1 MKTWYRKIS
10 REPDELQGYLPRFN
24 TDEREEPK
32 PQTVASPII
41 DIIET
46 EEENPRTE
54 KDSQPTYTTS
64 TQTTSTS
71 FKSKNEFKATMLPIY
86 ERILSQMG
94 LNTAY
99 AKMLVAQDGLESA
112 WGTKPSGKF
121 NFGGIKGKGS
131 VKRTREVING
141 KDVYINDSFRDFDS
155 LEDYA
160 KYKISLLNNN
170 RYKAFT
176 GDISGFA
183 DRVFRGGYA
192 TDPNYAETLKR
203 VIASAKHGGILKFQA
218 GGTGEIRPDNRS
230 WFKRKWDDIAT
241 AYNSSS
247 WANSAPASVI
257 AGFTPYGLFHYS
269 ASGDED
275 SARLAVLPGAVGTK
289 EVAKN
294 AVKAAEEGVN
304 LVYRHY
310 GNDISKY
317 FQGALKW
324 LRNARKGSI
333 PAAERLEVPKQISKI
348 RLGNPK
354 HDYAF
359 FKDAKTGETI
369 LEISPTAQNPL
380 RSGEKAASKQFLQEL
395 VGTKDDFGLR
405 GLSYTE
411 KELFPKKFLSAMT
424 QENSAKD
431 IYSKIMSYKAEAG
444 IRSSFTELT
453 EAEARKIFDIGWDA
467 NMFYPTN
474 SMNALQNKE
483 TFWKENKDII
493 VKLFRRVPAILGAGV
508 LGNEVISEKNG
519 GIFKAQKG
527 ADTKQWVD
535 SWLSQRK
542 DKLKNNA
549 IDTGILALPGI
560 LRNPYFRQM
569 KSLNKYTFKEGD
581 LPKDITGITGHK
593 EKTITVSDGKKDT
606 EVHEWTHA
614 TKPYEQI
621 AKVKEIIDTWGLKPG
636 IIKDDYLDNP
646 SEIYSRLMEFRY
658 NNNLDPNHEYTLKE
672 VQELRKKNH
681 SGDYLIR
688 TKNQYYQSNINNPTI
703 PDKDEP
709 IENLI
714 DMNLY
719 KGGEDVLER
728 YSDSAIQ
735 RLLNDVAQIPNK
747 QSTINYAKSGLKIP
761 KYQHPADKLMN
772 NTTRQWMQN
781 KNGEYAWAQRHNMP
795 NPEFWSRLRD
805 KNKESIIDWEDSNNT
820 ATHKLGYGEIDGKI
834 IVYPE
839 VQKVNGKL
847 IDFTRPPYA
856 SNSGIINAYETG
868 NYAVAP
874 TAKIAENFTA
884 TYKQEYPGFQDHDIF
899 KNKISRDVY
908 HTKGDKINYVYNKL
922 LASGYNKIQASA
934 ILGSLFIEG
943 QLDENKKEVGGN
955 GYGLMQWTDITRKNN
970 LKNFKSPTAKNE
982 FERQVDFLMQ
992 ELKDPNVWL
1001 GQRHLDTF
1009 LNAKTIDNATEILAK
1024 RFCRPA
1030 KGKENM
1036 DNRKEV
1042 ARFYVNQLP
1051 EYHLTKK
1058 YINLQ

>member
-10 REPDELQGYLPRFN
+10 REPDRLQGYLPRFN

-99 AKMLVAQDGLESA
+99 AKALVAQDGLESA

-176 GDISGFA
+176 GDIAGFA
-183 DRVFRGGYA
+183 DRVAKGGYA
-192 TDPNYAETLKR
+192 TDPRYADTLKR
-203 VIASAKHGGILKFQA
+203 IIASAKHGGILKFQA

-230 WFKRKWDDIAT
+230 WLRRKWDNIAT

-380 RSGEKAASKQFLQEL
+380 RSGEKAASKQLLQEL

-467 NMFYPTN
+467 NMFYPTT
-474 SMNALQNKE
+474 SSNALQTKE

-493 VKLFRRVPAILGAGV
+493 LKLFRRVPAILGAGV
-508 LGNEVISEKNG
+508 LGNEVVSERNG
-519 GIFKAQKG
+519 GIIKAQDG
-527 ADTKQWVD
+527 ADTRKWVD
-535 SWLSQRK
+535 NWLSQRK
-542 DKLKNNA
+542 DKLKNNSVYSGWLA
-549 IDTGILALPGI
+549 IPGLI
-560 LRNPYFRQM
+560 ENPYFRQSASM
-569 KSLNKYTFKEGD
+569 SKYSFKRGK
-581 LPKDITGITGHK
+581 LPGKITGQTNHK
-593 EKTITVSDGKKDT
+593 EKTITTSDNSKST

-614 TKPYEQI
+614 SRPYEQI
-621 AKVKEIIDTWGLKPG
+621 AKVKEIIDRWGLKPG
-636 IIKDDYLDNP
+636 VIRDDYWDDP
-646 SEIYSRLMEFRY
+646 AEIYSRVMEFRY
-658 NNNLDPNHEYTLKE
+658 NNNLDPNHDYTLEE
-672 VQELRKKNH
+672 VQELRNKNH
-681 SGDYLIR
+681 TGDYLIR
-688 TKNQYYQSNINNPTI
+688 TENQFYKSNINNPTI
-703 PDKDEP
+703 PKKIEP
-709 IENLI
+709 IEKAI

-719 KGGEDVLER
+719 KGPEELFER
-728 YSDSAIQ
+728 LDDSTIQ
-735 RLLNDVAQIPNK
+735 RLLNDVAWVPKKN
-747 QSTINYAKSGLKIP
+747 STL
-761 KYQHPADKLMN
+761 
-772 NTTRQWMQN
+772 
-781 KNGEYAWAQRHNMP
+781 
-795 NPEFWSRLRD
+795 
-805 KNKESIIDWEDSNNT
+805 
-820 ATHKLGYGEIDGKI
+820 
-834 IVYPE
+834 
-839 VQKVNGKL
+839 
-847 IDFTRPPYA
+847 
-856 SNSGIINAYETG
+856 
-868 NYAVAP
+868 
-874 TAKIAENFTA
+874 
-884 TYKQEYPGFQDHDIF
+884 
-899 KNKISRDVY
+899 
-908 HTKGDKINYVYNKL
+908 HT
-922 LASGYNKIQASA
+922 
-934 ILGSLFIEG
+934 
-943 QLDENKKEVGGN
+943 
-955 GYGLMQWTDITRKNN
+955 
-970 LKNFKSPTAKNE
+970 
-982 FERQVDFLMQ
+982 
-992 ELKDPNVWL
+992 
-1001 GQRHLDTF
+1001 
-1009 LNAKTIDNATEILAK
+1009 
-1024 RFCRPA
+1024 
-1030 KGKENM
+1030 
-1036 DNRKEV
+1036 
-1042 ARFYVNQLP
+1042 
-1051 EYHLTKK
+1051 
-1058 YINLQ
+1058 

>member
-24 TDEREEPK
+24 TEEREEPR

-41 DIIET
+41 DSIET
-46 EEENPRTE
+46 SEEEPRAE
-54 KDSQPTYTTS
+54 KESKPTYTTS
-64 TQTTSTS
+64 TNTTSSS

-99 AKMLVAQDGLESA
+99 AKALVAQDGLESA

-192 TDPNYAETLKR
+192 TDPKYADTLKR

-230 WFKRKWDDIAT
+230 WLRRKWDNIIT

-247 WANSAPASVI
+247 WANSAPADVI

-269 ASGDED
+269 ATGDKD
-275 SARLAVLPGAVGTK
+275 SARLAVLPGAVGTS

-294 AVKAAEEGVN
+294 TVKAAEEGVN
-304 LVYRHY
+304 LIYKHY
-310 GNDISKY
+310 GNDLSKY
-317 FQGALKW
+317 FHGALKW

-333 PAAERLEVPKQISKI
+333 PAAERLEVPKQISKV

-369 LEISPTAQNPL
+369 LEISQTAQNPL
-380 RSGEKAASKQFLQEL
+380 RSGEKAASKQLLQEL

-467 NMFYPTN
+467 NMFYPTTSSN
-474 SMNALQNKE
+474 TLQTKE

-493 VKLFRRVPAILGAGV
+493 LKLFRRVPTILGAGV
-508 LGNEVISEKNG
+508 LGNEVVSERNG
-519 GIFKAQKG
+519 GIIKAQDG
-527 ADTKQWVD
+527 ADTRKWVD
-535 SWLSQRK
+535 NWLSQRK
-542 DKLKNNA
+542 DKLKNNSIYSGWLA
-549 IDTGILALPGI
+549 IPGLI
-560 LRNPYFRQM
+560 ENPYFRQSASM
-569 KSLNKYTFKEGD
+569 SKYSFKRGK
-581 LPKDITGITGHK
+581 LPGKITGLTNHK
-593 EKTITVSDGKKDT
+593 EKTITTSDDSKST

-614 TKPYEQI
+614 ST
-621 AKVKEIIDTWGLKPG
+621 DC
-636 IIKDDYLDNP
+636 
-646 SEIYSRLMEFRY
+646 
-658 NNNLDPNHEYTLKE
+658 
-672 VQELRKKNH
+672 
-681 SGDYLIR
+681 
-688 TKNQYYQSNINNPTI
+688 QS
-703 PDKDEP
+703 
-709 IENLI
+709 
-714 DMNLY
+714 
-719 KGGEDVLER
+719 
-728 YSDSAIQ
+728 
-735 RLLNDVAQIPNK
+735 
-747 QSTINYAKSGLKIP
+747 
-761 KYQHPADKLMN
+761 
-772 NTTRQWMQN
+772 
-781 KNGEYAWAQRHNMP
+781 
-795 NPEFWSRLRD
+795 
-805 KNKESIIDWEDSNNT
+805 
-820 ATHKLGYGEIDGKI
+820 
-834 IVYPE
+834 
-839 VQKVNGKL
+839 
-847 IDFTRPPYA
+847 
-856 SNSGIINAYETG
+856 
-868 NYAVAP
+868 
-874 TAKIAENFTA
+874 
-884 TYKQEYPGFQDHDIF
+884 
-899 KNKISRDVY
+899 
-908 HTKGDKINYVYNKL
+908 
-922 LASGYNKIQASA
+922 
-934 ILGSLFIEG
+934 
-943 QLDENKKEVGGN
+943 
-955 GYGLMQWTDITRKNN
+955 
-970 LKNFKSPTAKNE
+970 
-982 FERQVDFLMQ
+982 
-992 ELKDPNVWL
+992 
-1001 GQRHLDTF
+1001 
-1009 LNAKTIDNATEILAK
+1009 
-1024 RFCRPA
+1024 
-1030 KGKENM
+1030 
-1036 DNRKEV
+1036 
-1042 ARFYVNQLP
+1042 
-1051 EYHLTKK
+1051 
-1058 YINLQ
+1058 

>member
-24 TDEREEPK
+24 TEEREEPR

-41 DIIET
+41 DSIET
-46 EEENPRTE
+46 SEEEPRAE
-54 KDSQPTYTTS
+54 KESKPTYTTS
-64 TQTTSTS
+64 ANTTSSS

-99 AKMLVAQDGLESA
+99 AKALVAQDGLESA

-192 TDPNYAETLKR
+192 TDPKYADTLKR

-230 WFKRKWDDIAT
+230 WLRRKWDNVIT

-247 WANSAPASVI
+247 WANSAPADVI

-269 ASGDED
+269 ATGDED
-275 SARLAVLPGAVGTK
+275 SARLAVLPGAVGTS

-294 AVKAAEEGVN
+294 TVKAAEEGVN
-304 LVYRHY
+304 LIYKHY
-310 GNDISKY
+310 GNDLSKY
-317 FQGALKW
+317 FHGALKW

-333 PAAERLEVPKQISKI
+333 PAAERLEVPKQISKV

-369 LEISPTAQNPL
+369 LEISQTAQNPL
-380 RSGEKAASKQFLQEL
+380 RSGEKAASKQLLQEL

-467 NMFYPTN
+467 NMFYPTT
-474 SMNALQNKE
+474 SSNALQTKE

-493 VKLFRRVPAILGAGV
+493 LKLFRRVPAILGAGV
-508 LGNEVISEKNG
+508 LGNEVVSERNG
-519 GIFKAQKG
+519 GIIKAQDG
-527 ADTKQWVD
+527 ADTRKWVD
-535 SWLSQRK
+535 NWLSQRK
-542 DKLKNNA
+542 DKLKNNSVYSGWLA
-549 IDTGILALPGI
+549 IPGLI
-560 LRNPYFRQM
+560 ENPYFRQSASM
-569 KSLNKYTFKEGD
+569 SKYSFKRGK
-581 LPKDITGITGHK
+581 LPGKITGQTNHK
-593 EKTITVSDGKKDT
+593 EKTITTSDDSKST

-614 TKPYEQI
+614 SRPYEQI
-621 AKVKEIIDTWGLKPG
+621 AKVKEIIDRWGLKPG
-636 IIKDDYLDNP
+636 VIRDDP
-646 SEIYSRLMEFRY
+646 AEIYSRVMEFRY
-658 NNNLDPNHEYTLKE
+658 NNNLDPNHDYTLEE
-672 VQELRKKNH
+672 VQELRNKNH
-681 SGDYLIR
+681 TGDYLIR
-688 TKNQYYQSNINNPTI
+688 TENQFYKSNINNPTI
-703 PDKDEP
+703 PKKIEP
-709 IENLI
+709 IEKAI

-719 KGGEDVLER
+719 KGPEELFER
-728 YSDSAIQ
+728 LDDSTIQ
-735 RLLNDVAQIPNK
+735 RLLNDVAWVPKKN
-747 QSTINYAKSGLKIP
+747 STL
-761 KYQHPADKLMN
+761 
-772 NTTRQWMQN
+772 
-781 KNGEYAWAQRHNMP
+781 
-795 NPEFWSRLRD
+795 
-805 KNKESIIDWEDSNNT
+805 
-820 ATHKLGYGEIDGKI
+820 
-834 IVYPE
+834 
-839 VQKVNGKL
+839 
-847 IDFTRPPYA
+847 
-856 SNSGIINAYETG
+856 
-868 NYAVAP
+868 
-874 TAKIAENFTA
+874 
-884 TYKQEYPGFQDHDIF
+884 
-899 KNKISRDVY
+899 
-908 HTKGDKINYVYNKL
+908 HT
-922 LASGYNKIQASA
+922 
-934 ILGSLFIEG
+934 
-943 QLDENKKEVGGN
+943 
-955 GYGLMQWTDITRKNN
+955 
-970 LKNFKSPTAKNE
+970 
-982 FERQVDFLMQ
+982 
-992 ELKDPNVWL
+992 
-1001 GQRHLDTF
+1001 
-1009 LNAKTIDNATEILAK
+1009 
-1024 RFCRPA
+1024 
-1030 KGKENM
+1030 
-1036 DNRKEV
+1036 
-1042 ARFYVNQLP
+1042 
-1051 EYHLTKK
+1051 
-1058 YINLQ
+1058 

>member
-10 REPDELQGYLPRFN
+10 RESDELQGYLPRFN
-24 TDEREEPK
+24 TEEREEPR

-41 DIIET
+41 DSTET
-46 EEENPRTE
+46 SEEEPRAE
-54 KDSQPTYTTS
+54 KESKPTYTTS
-64 TQTTSTS
+64 ANTTSSS

-99 AKMLVAQDGLESA
+99 AKALVAQDGLESA

-192 TDPNYAETLKR
+192 TDPKYADTLKR

-230 WFKRKWDDIAT
+230 WLRRKWDNVIT

-247 WANSAPASVI
+247 WANSAPADVI

-269 ASGDED
+269 ATGDED
-275 SARLAVLPGAVGTK
+275 SARLAVLPGAVGTS

-294 AVKAAEEGVN
+294 TVKAAEEGVN
-304 LVYRHY
+304 LIYKHY
-310 GNDISKY
+310 GNDLSKY
-317 FQGALKW
+317 FHGALKW

-333 PAAERLEVPKQISKI
+333 PAAERLEVPKQISKV

-369 LEISPTAQNPL
+369 LEISQTAQNPL
-380 RSGEKAASKQFLQEL
+380 RSGEKAASKQLLQEL

-467 NMFYPTN
+467 NMFYPTT
-474 SMNALQNKE
+474 SSNALQTKE

-493 VKLFRRVPAILGAGV
+493 LKLFRRVPAILGAGV
-508 LGNEVISEKNG
+508 LGNEVVSERNG
-519 GIFKAQKG
+519 GIIKAQDG
-527 ADTKQWVD
+527 ADTRKWVD
-535 SWLSQRK
+535 NWLSQRK
-542 DKLKNNA
+542 DKLKNNSVYSGWLA
-549 IDTGILALPGI
+549 IPGLI
-560 LRNPYFRQM
+560 ENPYFRQSASM
-569 KSLNKYTFKEGD
+569 SKYSFKRGK
-581 LPKDITGITGHK
+581 LPGKITGQTNHK
-593 EKTITVSDGKKDT
+593 EKTITTSDDSKST

-614 TKPYEQI
+614 SRPYEQI
-621 AKVKEIIDTWGLKPG
+621 AKVKEIIDRWGFKPG
-636 IIKDDYLDNP
+636 IMRDDYLDKP
-646 SEIYSRLMEFRY
+646 SEIYSRLMELRY
-658 NNNLDPNHEYTLKE
+658 NNNLDPNHEYTLEE
-672 VQELRKKNH
+672 VQELRNKNH
-681 SGDYLIR
+681 TGDYLIR
-688 TKNQYYQSNINNPTI
+688 TENQFYKSNINNPTI
-703 PDKDEP
+703 PKKIEP
-709 IENLI
+709 IEKAI

-719 KGGEDVLER
+719 KGPEELFER
-728 YSDSAIQ
+728 LDDSTIQ
-735 RLLNDVAQIPNK
+735 RLLNDVAWAPKKN
-747 QSTINYAKSGLKIP
+747 STLHI
-761 KYQHPADKLMN
+761 
-772 NTTRQWMQN
+772 
-781 KNGEYAWAQRHNMP
+781 
-795 NPEFWSRLRD
+795 
-805 KNKESIIDWEDSNNT
+805 
-820 ATHKLGYGEIDGKI
+820 
-834 IVYPE
+834 
-839 VQKVNGKL
+839 
-847 IDFTRPPYA
+847 
-856 SNSGIINAYETG
+856 
-868 NYAVAP
+868 
-874 TAKIAENFTA
+874 
-884 TYKQEYPGFQDHDIF
+884 
-899 KNKISRDVY
+899 
-908 HTKGDKINYVYNKL
+908 
-922 LASGYNKIQASA
+922 
-934 ILGSLFIEG
+934 
-943 QLDENKKEVGGN
+943 
-955 GYGLMQWTDITRKNN
+955 
-970 LKNFKSPTAKNE
+970 
-982 FERQVDFLMQ
+982 
-992 ELKDPNVWL
+992 
-1001 GQRHLDTF
+1001 
-1009 LNAKTIDNATEILAK
+1009 
-1024 RFCRPA
+1024 
-1030 KGKENM
+1030 
-1036 DNRKEV
+1036 
-1042 ARFYVNQLP
+1042 
-1051 EYHLTKK
+1051 
-1058 YINLQ
+1058 